1 MRLLAVLA
9 IVAFAPA
16 ISLAQSAG
24 EVERCFQNPGA
35 CSQGG
40 GGGGG
45 TAAQAPPPAPAPAPA
60 PSGGGGHATTRPTAP
75 APDYTTVLQSPDPDR
90 RKIQESLRTL
100 DKYNG
105 PIDGNLQSDATIKAI
120 QDWQKGRGTNPVGKL
135 TPQEAQQL
143 NAEAARTPIRRVDPS
158 TQTATAPATPTPLQP
173 PPPQKSNADALKDL
187 QARLAERRKAAE
199 PKAEAATQ
207 SLIRDLKAYVAADG
221 KGVAGDQFADFA
233 KWYADTKAAG
243 RTVGEIARVIDDYGD
258 AKAGAAVASE
268 VLIETKKGASNH
280 SQCLVFAWVEGTPRK
295 DPKVFSCDDVA
306 GVEKWKTDQS
316 LKSAWR

>member
-1 MRLLAVLA
+1 M
-9 IVAFAPA
+9 
-16 ISLAQSAG
+16 
-24 EVERCFQNPGA
+24 
-35 CSQGG
+35 
-40 GGGGG
+40 
-45 TAAQAPPPAPAPAPA
+45 
-60 PSGGGGHATTRPTAP
+60 
-75 APDYTTVLQSPDPDR
+75 LQSPDPDR

-173 PPPQKSNADALKDL
+173 PAKSNADALKDL

-199 PKAEAATQ
+199 PKAEAAAQ
-207 SLIRDLKAYVAADG
+207 LLIRDLKAYVAADG
-221 KGVAGDQFADFA
+221 KGVAGDQFAGFA
-233 KWYADTKAAG
+233 KWYADTKADG
-243 RTVGEIARVIDDYGD
+243 RTVGEIAPVIDDYGD

-268 VLIETKKGASNH
+268 VLIETKKGASNQ

-295 DPKVFSCDDVA
+295 NAQVFTCDDVA

>member
-1 MRLLAVLA
+1 MRFRAVLA
-9 IVAFAPA
+9 ILAFAPA
-16 ISLAQSAG
+16 VALAQSAG
-24 EVERCFQNPGA
+24 EVERCFQNPAACAPGA
-35 CSQGG
+35 GGGAPAAQAPAAGG
-40 GGGGG
+40 GGGH
-45 TAAQAPPPAPAPAPA
+45 TA
-60 PSGGGGHATTRPTAP
+60 TRPAAP
-75 APDYTTVLQSPDPDR
+75 APDYTTILQSADPDR

-158 TQTATAPATPTPLQP
+158 TQTATAPAAPTSPQPTP
-173 PPPQKSNADALKDL
+173 KSNADALKDL

-199 PKAEAATQ
+199 PKAEAAAQ

-221 KGVAGDQFADFA
+221 KGVAGEQFADFA
-233 KWYADTKAAG
+233 KWYSDTKAAG
-243 RTVGEIARVIDDYGD
+243 RAVGEIAPVIDDYGD
-258 AKAGAAVASE
+258 GKAGAAMASE

-280 SQCLVFAWVEGTPRK
+280 SQCLVFAWVEGNPRK
-295 DPKVFSCDDVA
+295 NSQVFSCDDIA

>member
-1 MRLLAVLA
+1 MRILAVLA

-45 TAAQAPPPAPAPAPA
+45 GTTVQAPAPPA
-60 PSGGGGHATTRPTAP
+60 GGGGGHATTRPAAP

-105 PIDGNLQSDATIKAI
+105 AIDGNLQSDATVKAI

-173 PPPQKSNADALKDL
+173 PAKSNADALKDL

-207 SLIRDLKAYVAADG
+207 ALIRDLKAYVAADG

-233 KWYADTKAAG
+233 KWYADTKATG
-243 RTVGEIARVIDDYGD
+243 RTVGEIAPVIDDYGD
-258 AKAGAAVASE
+258 VKAGAAVASE
-268 VLIETKKGASNH
+268 VLLETKKGASNQ
-280 SQCLVFAWVEGTPRK
+280 SQCLVFAWVEGAPRK